1 MTVNADAPS
10 AMAYCAPM
18 NVDAPFSAEYCT
30 SANVDAPFLGEYCTS
45 ANVDAPFPR
54 EYCTSANVG
63 ASFPEEYR
71 ASANV
76 DAQFTAECCA
86 SVNIDTPF
94 AIECCTFTNF
104 DVSFPAECCMPTNT
118 DVPFPALCCTPTSAG
133 ALFPFSN
140 GVAQCFEGDAE
151 TFGGALQ
158 TSVGIPPVA
167 LGNFIETS
175 GADVVAI
182 GILHL
187 FGHHEAFR
195 GFLFLDLDAFLVVL
209 EKCLLGIPLLLG
221 LQYTPMQ
228 DDVIQPYARQHV
240 DRVPQLPLIDVEQQ
254 GNVLRTMGVGATDSV
269 ENLRIGKDE
278 MSEECEKLRFFGGK
292 IWWGG
297 KFLLSLRRKIR

>member
-1 MTVNADAPS
+1 MNIGKPFAADYCSPTIIDAPFATVYCAPENADALS
-10 AMAYCAPM
+10 
-18 NVDAPFSAEYCT
+18 
-30 SANVDAPFLGEYCTS
+30 
-45 ANVDAPFPR
+45 
-54 EYCTSANVG
+54 
-63 ASFPEEYR
+63 
-71 ASANV
+71 
-76 DAQFTAECCA
+76 
-86 SVNIDTPF
+86 
-94 AIECCTFTNF
+94 
-104 DVSFPAECCMPTNT
+104 
-118 DVPFPALCCTPTSAG
+118 
-133 ALFPFSN
+133 PFSN
-140 GVAQCFEGDAE
+140 DVAQCFEGDAE
-151 TFGGALQ
+151 PFGGPLQ

-167 LGNFIETS
+167 LGNFIEAF

-195 GFLFLDLDAFLVVL
+195 CFLFLDLDAFLVVL

-297 KFLLSLRRKIR
+297 KFLLSLRRKI